1 MSIVDFIKKFLNTGN
16 KRSVAAKKNIT
27 ASFFIKGTDIL
38 IGFLLIPMLLHYFG
52 EMKYGIWLTMTSLV
66 TWFSF
71 FDVGLG
77 GGLRNRLAESYARGS
92 RKDAKVYISTT
103 YAIITIIIAIVLSLF
118 LILNYWIPWPKIL
131 NTTEESMGELRL
143 FAYIVVTAYSLN
155 FITNLVHSVLLA
167 DQKPAVCSLIT
178 LIGKILIIIAVF
190 FVSRTDTNSFIL
202 MSFAVALP
210 PVFVLFF
217 ANLYFFSKDYREY
230 RPSLKSVKF
239 SYAKDLMSLGF
250 KFLIL
255 QMGAMVL
262 HSTDNVIISQLFSPE
277 EVTPYRISYKYFS
290 IFILAFR
297 IVMQPFWSAMT
308 DAYARGE
315 LMWIKKTVRVL
326 LMIATGFM
334 LLLFVQ
340 LLVSPIAY
348 RLWLGDEINI
358 PMSLSFFMM
367 LVFSIRLYNSIF
379 TTFLNGVGKVNLS
392 MASAIFNILFN
403 IPLSIY
409 FAKYLGLGVEGVIL
423 ATGVTALFNLILR
436 PLQYHKIINN
446 KATGIWNK

>member
-1 MSIVDFIKKFLNTGN
+1 MSILGFIKTFLNKGH

-38 IGFLLIPMLLHYFG
+38 IGFLLIPLLLHYFG

-77 GGLRNRLAESYARGS
+77 GGLRNRLAESYAGNN

-103 YAIITIIIAIVLSLF
+103 YAIITIIITVVISLF
-118 LILNYWIPWPKIL
+118 LILNYWIPWTKIL
-131 NTTEESMGELRL
+131 NTTEESVEELRL
-143 FAYIVVTAYSLN
+143 LAYIVFTAYSLN
-155 FITNLVHSVLLA
+155 FITYIVHIVVLA
-167 DQKPAVCSLIT
+167 DQKPAISDLIT
-178 LIGKILIIIAVF
+178 LFGKILVIIAVF
-190 FVSRTDTNSFIL
+190 IVSRTPTNSLVL
-202 MSFAVALP
+202 MGLAVAMP
-210 PVFVLFF
+210 PVFVLIV
-217 ANLYFFSKDYREY
+217 ANLYFFRNNYKEY

-239 SYAKDLMSLGF
+239 KYAKDLMNLGF
-250 KFLIL
+250 KFFIL
-255 QMGAMVL
+255 QLGAMVL

-277 EVTPYRISYKYFS
+277 EVTPYQISYKYFS
-290 IFILAFR
+290 ILILAFQ

-308 DAYARGE
+308 DAYARNE
-315 LMWIKKTVRVL
+315 LMWIKKTIR
-326 LMIATGFM
+326 T
-334 LLLFVQ
+334 LLLIASGFVFLMFIQ
-340 LLVSPIAY
+340 LIVSPFAY
-348 RLWLGDEINI
+348 RLWLGDEITI

-367 LVFSIRLYNSIF
+367 LIFSIRLYNSIF

-403 IPLSIY
+403 VPLSIY
-409 FAKYLGLGVEGVIL
+409 FAKYLGLGVEGVIM

-436 PLQYHKIINN
+436 PLQYYKIINN